1 MARKVTTKTI
11 SAKVSLV
18 EYGIICQR
26 AGNANK
32 TVSGYV
38 NELLFGTSTQSLT
51 NEIKHLEKKLLQER
65 EHYRVGLKNAESK
78 IIELSKKLDKENKE
92 RNNLYNILTAEQLD
106 QIDMY

>member
-1 MARKVTTKTI
+1 MVRKVTTKTI
-11 SAKVSLV
+11 SAKVSLE

-38 NELLFGTSTQSLT
+38 NELLFGTSIKSLT
-51 NEIKHLEKKLLQER
+51 NKITSLEVRLVQEG
-65 EHYRVGLKNAESK
+65 EHYRSKIKNAESK
-78 IIELSKKLDKENKE
+78 IFELTRKLEKENKE

-106 QIDMY
+106 KIDMY

>member
-32 TVSGYV
+32 TVSAYV
-38 NELLFGTSTQSLT
+38 NDLLFAQSTTGTVKSLGDDIV
-51 NEIKHLEKKLLQER
+51 E
-65 EHYRVGLKNAESK
+65 LKN
-78 IIELSKKLDKENKE
+78 KLANKE
-92 RNNLYNILTAEQLD
+92 KEFAAYKISKAETHAKLVEQLD
-106 QIDMY
+106 DAEAKLR